1 MYSTARR
8 LSALCFIL
16 SVVSIVGLVMVC
28 MYFVFLHL
36 EFQWFFALMMFL
48 IATTAIN
55 LFLTISMRSM
65 VQDMEFDYDS
75 NARQIKKLSDRI
87 TDLEKILK

>member
-28 MYFVFLHL
+28 MYFIFLNL

-48 IATTAIN
+48 IATTGIN
-55 LFLTISMRSM
+55 LFLTIAMRNL

-87 TDLEKILK
+87 ADLEKILK